1 MSHQTQGLALEYLH
15 SCLNT
20 LGDST
25 GHLPGMH
32 LKDPKHRNTNPVG
45 RQNTH
50 SQRSQHRTN
59 QHNRRHTQLL
69 KFTRR
74 QTNLSATRLLRRG
87 YCYKPSC
94 NYNDPKVDPIALS
107 DTSFPLWGCPDQ
119 INSPTPTKCSPPKC
133 RILETWPNTA

>member
-74 QTNLSATRLLRRG
+74 QDQFVRDKTFTPWLLLQTF
-87 YCYKPSC
+87 
-94 NYNDPKVDPIALS
+94 V
-107 DTSFPLWGCPDQ
+107 
-119 INSPTPTKCSPPKC
+119 
-133 RILETWPNTA
+133 